1 MPEHVETLE
10 FPSHNT
16 TIQQLRNR
24 IANAWEV
31 HAEGFDLLFNNE
43 ELDDDNTL
51 NKSGIPHNGTI
62 TVVPHNRGK
71 VYGKTK
77 KKVAATASLH
87 SSTRVPPL
95 ATEPEQDVPQGPPAQ
110 LPDMRFV
117 GAIPGVPVGTK
128 WNKRIE
134 VAHAG
139 VHRPPMSG
147 IAGKADV
154 GAESVVL
161 SGGYPE
167 DEDHGLEFTYTGSGG
182 RESGQVEQTRDQE
195 LTRANQALAMTCD
208 CPLDTS
214 GGEAVDWKRSQ
225 PIRVVRGYQLGP
237 PLAPKAG
244 YRYDGI
250 YKLVRYWPETGRAG
264 FRVWRYH
271 MRRDDPEPAPWE
283 PYYQIPGS
291 AHVYNDYEDDVFR
304 LATSRNA
311 ESSSAPE
318 AEAADDGLFGDED
331 DAGSVGEPHA
341 ATAALV
347 NEGPSDEDER
357 LRQHPML
364 QVQNVEYNNWMGA
377 KDVGMDVD
385 SDIYQGMC
393 LLEAAD
399 GEKGGSMAA
408 SGLSDNEPL
417 VDEDENG
424 IGDNASEHGY
434 AQRRVQGQLQ
444 GPVHTRV
451 DDAELPEWLQPGR
464 TKEELLDAWR

>member
-77 KKVAATASLH
+77 KKVAATASLR

-95 ATEPEQDVPQGPPAQ
+95 ATEPEQDVAQGPPAQ

-167 DEDHGLEFTYTGSGG
+167 DEDHGLEFTYTGSSV
-182 RESGQVEQTRDQE
+182 RESGQ
-195 LTRANQALAMTCD
+195 
-208 CPLDTS
+208 
-214 GGEAVDWKRSQ
+214 AVDWKRSQ

-264 FRVWRYH
+264 FRVWR
-271 MRRDDPEPAPWE
+271 
-283 PYYQIPGS
+283 
-291 AHVYNDYEDDVFR
+291 
-304 LATSRNA
+304 
-311 ESSSAPE
+311 
-318 AEAADDGLFGDED
+318 
-331 DAGSVGEPHA
+331 
-341 ATAALV
+341 
-347 NEGPSDEDER
+347 
-357 LRQHPML
+357 
-364 QVQNVEYNNWMGA
+364 
-377 KDVGMDVD
+377 
-385 SDIYQGMC
+385 
-393 LLEAAD
+393 
-399 GEKGGSMAA
+399 
-408 SGLSDNEPL
+408 
-417 VDEDENG
+417 
-424 IGDNASEHGY
+424 
-434 AQRRVQGQLQ
+434 
-444 GPVHTRV
+444 
-451 DDAELPEWLQPGR
+451 
-464 TKEELLDAWR
+464 